1 MQHVTPKTLMN
12 IISLCDRDH
21 ESSSWC
27 LAQVTEPTVAAGVL
41 VSHNRCHW
49 GVLTK
54 VITPDDPCWYL
65 QAPERCGWMGGLQRA
80 GAASW
85 DSLGQRVVLRVEVT
99 LKTSEKERQQ
109 QGQEGG
115 LGARMIEP
123 ERGRKAAGLQCRD
136 EHVVWHGAL
145 WGQSESSVRPAPAA
159 HGACVTT
166 AQGKPQL
173 AAL

>member
-1 MQHVTPKTLMN
+1 MLGPGHRTHSGSGGPGLTQPLP
-12 IISLCDRDH
+12 L
-21 ESSSWC
+21 
-27 LAQVTEPTVAAGVL
+27 
-41 VSHNRCHW
+41 

-54 VITPDDPCWYL
+54 VITPDDPCWYP

-99 LKTSEKERQQ
+99 LKTSEKEKQQ

-115 LGARMIEP
+115 LGARMTEP
-123 ERGRKAAGLQCRD
+123 ERGTKAAGLQ
-136 EHVVWHGAL
+136 WHGAL

-159 HGACVTT
+159 HGACVTA